1 MTCLEK
7 KSKNRCICAL
17 LVCLFVLMFSGCSD
31 ESTYASVNDD
41 IIEQLADDDYAGGS
55 FLSAETYL
63 NWCNQVKWY
72 AVPVILISILIGIGM
87 MVIFRHVKKIFK
99 MGLFGFVIGIPVLV
113 ILVVYAMCFL
123 YGKFF

>member
-1 MTCLEK
+1 MICLEK
-7 KSKNRCICAL
+7 NRKFAIQLLLICMCAL
-17 LVCLFVLMFSGCSD
+17 LLSGCSD
-31 ESTYASVNDD
+31 ESTYANVNDD
-41 IIEQLADDDYAGGS
+41 IMEQLTDDDYSSGS

-72 AVPVILISILIGIGM
+72 AVPVILISILVGIGM